1 MEEKNEAKIRI
12 STLLL
17 ILAIIAIAVMAAVIY
32 KTTMDKAAEV
42 QKAEELQ
49 EQVDSL
55 NETISD
61 LRGKMDN
68 ISEIIDSA
76 NSENK
81 TNTSNNE
88 AVQNTTNSTN
98 TANTNSSKNSNSTNT
113 TSVEGK
119 SKYTNTLKD
128 AVNGKT
134 AFYELESKGELETE
148 KHDGYYTYVD
158 LFSQTYNIKE
168 IIDVECSQ
176 DGMMSRNNYAAL
188 FEVTVKYK
196 DNNDKTQT
204 MVLAVSLNKD
214 YEPSCSGT
222 YDMYTGSTSF
232 VRSF

>member
-68 ISEIIDSA
+68 ISEIIGST

-88 AVQNTTNSTN
+88 AVQNTANS
-98 TANTNSSKNSNSTNT
+98 NSSKNSNSTNT
-113 TSVEGK
+113 TSVEEK
-119 SKYTNTLKD
+119 SNYTNTLKD

-134 AFYELESKGELETE
+134 AFYELESKGEFETE

-158 LFSQTYNIKE
+158 LFSQKYNIKE

-214 YEPSCSGT
+214 YEPDCSGT

>member
-1 MEEKNEAKIRI
+1 M
-12 STLLL
+12 
-17 ILAIIAIAVMAAVIY
+17 
-32 KTTMDKAAEV
+32 
-42 QKAEELQ
+42 
-49 EQVDSL
+49 
-55 NETISD
+55 
-61 LRGKMDN
+61 
-68 ISEIIDSA
+68 

-88 AVQNTTNSTN
+88 AVQNTANS
-98 TANTNSSKNSNSTNT
+98 NSSKNSNSTNT
-113 TSVEGK
+113 TSVEEK

-134 AFYELESKGELETE
+134 AFYELESKGEFETE

-214 YEPSCSGT
+214 YEPDCSGT

>member
-1 MEEKNEAKIRI
+1 MEEKNEVKIRI

-68 ISEIIDSA
+68 ISEIIDST

-88 AVQNTTNSTN
+88 AAQN
-98 TANTNSSKNSNSTNT
+98 TANSNSSKNSNSTNT
-113 TSVEGK
+113 TSVEEK

-134 AFYELESKGELETE
+134 AFYELESKGKFETE

-214 YEPSCSGT
+214 YEPDCSGT

>member
-61 LRGKMDN
+61 LRGKIDN
-68 ISEIIDSA
+68 ISEIIDST

-88 AVQNTTNSTN
+88 AVQNTANS
-98 TANTNSSKNSNSTNT
+98 NSSKNSNSTNT
-113 TSVEGK
+113 NSVEEK

-134 AFYELESKGELETE
+134 AFYELESKGEFETE

-214 YEPSCSGT
+214 YEPDCSGT

>member
-1 MEEKNEAKIRI
+1 MEEKNEEKIRI

-68 ISEIIDSA
+68 ISEIIDST

-88 AVQNTTNSTN
+88 AVQNTANS
-98 TANTNSSKNSNSTNT
+98 NSSKNSNSTNT
-113 TSVEGK
+113 TSVEEK

-134 AFYELESKGELETE
+134 AFYELESKGEFETE

-214 YEPSCSGT
+214 YEPDCSGT

>member
-1 MEEKNEAKIRI
+1 MEEKNEAKIHI

-68 ISEIIDSA
+68 ISEIIDST

-88 AVQNTTNSTN
+88 AVQNTANS
-98 TANTNSSKNSNSTNT
+98 NSSKNSNSTNT
-113 TSVEGK
+113 TSVEEK

-134 AFYELESKGELETE
+134 AFYELESKGEFETE

-214 YEPSCSGT
+214 YEPDCSGT

>member
-68 ISEIIDSA
+68 ISEIIDST

-88 AVQNTTNSTN
+88 AVQNTANS
-98 TANTNSSKNSNSTNT
+98 NSSKNSNSTNT
-113 TSVEGK
+113 TSVEEK

-134 AFYELESKGELETE
+134 AFYELESKGEFETE

-158 LFSQTYNIKE
+158 LFGQTYNIKE

-214 YEPSCSGT
+214 YEPDCSGT

>member
-68 ISEIIDSA
+68 ISEIIDST

-88 AVQNTTNSTN
+88 AVQNTANS
-98 TANTNSSKNSNSTNT
+98 NSSKNSNSTNT
-113 TSVEGK
+113 TSVEEK

-134 AFYELESKGELETE
+134 AFYELESKGEFETE

-214 YEPSCSGT
+214 YEPDCSGT

>member
-68 ISEIIDSA
+68 ISEIIDST

-88 AVQNTTNSTN
+88 AVQNTANS
-98 TANTNSSKNSNSTNT
+98 NSSKNSNSTNT
-113 TSVEGK
+113 TSVEEK

-134 AFYELESKGELETE
+134 AFYELESKGEFEAE

-214 YEPSCSGT
+214 YEPDCSGT

>member
-1 MEEKNEAKIRI
+1 MEEKNEAKIHI

-68 ISEIIDSA
+68 ISEIIDST

-88 AVQNTTNSTN
+88 AAQN
-98 TANTNSSKNSNSTNT
+98 TANSNSSKNSNSTNT
-113 TSVEGK
+113 TSVEEK

-214 YEPSCSGT
+214 YEPDCSGT

>member
-68 ISEIIDSA
+68 ISEIIGST

-88 AVQNTTNSTN
+88 AVQNTANS
-98 TANTNSSKNSNSTNT
+98 NSSKNSNSTNT
-113 TSVEGK
+113 TSVEEK

-134 AFYELESKGELETE
+134 AFYELESKGEFETE
-148 KHDGYYTYVD
+148 KHDGYYTYID

-214 YEPSCSGT
+214 YEPDCSGT

>member
-68 ISEIIDSA
+68 ISEIIGST

-88 AVQNTTNSTN
+88 AVQNTANS
-98 TANTNSSKNSNSTNT
+98 NSSKNSNSTNT
-113 TSVEGK
+113 TSVEEK

-134 AFYELESKGELETE
+134 AFYELESKGEFETE

-214 YEPSCSGT
+214 YEPDCSGT

>member
-68 ISEIIDSA
+68 ISEIIDST

-88 AVQNTTNSTN
+88 AAQN
-98 TANTNSSKNSNSTNT
+98 TANSNSSKNSNSTNT
-113 TSVEGK
+113 TSVEEK

-134 AFYELESKGELETE
+134 AFYELESKGEFETE

-168 IIDVECSQ
+168 IIDDECSQ

-214 YEPSCSGT
+214 YEPDCSGT

>member
-61 LRGKMDN
+61 LRGKIDN
-68 ISEIIDSA
+68 ISEIIDST

-88 AVQNTTNSTN
+88 AVQNTANS
-98 TANTNSSKNSNSTNT
+98 NSSKNSNSTNT
-113 TSVEGK
+113 TSVEEK

-134 AFYELESKGELETE
+134 AFFELESKGEFETE

-158 LFSQTYNIKE
+158 LSNI
-168 IIDVECSQ
+168 
-176 DGMMSRNNYAAL
+176 L
-188 FEVTVKYK
+188 
-196 DNNDKTQT
+196 DNNPKYI
-204 MVLAVSLNKD
+204 VNNN
-214 YEPSCSGT
+214 
-222 YDMYTGSTSF
+222 SF
-232 VRSF
+232 IPNREGYQKISQIIVENLENN

>member
-17 ILAIIAIAVMAAVIY
+17 ILAIIVIAVMAAVIY

-68 ISEIIDSA
+68 ISEIIDST

-88 AVQNTTNSTN
+88 AVQNTANS
-98 TANTNSSKNSNSTNT
+98 NSSKNSNSTNT
-113 TSVEGK
+113 TSVEEK

-134 AFYELESKGELETE
+134 AFYELESKGEFETE

-214 YEPSCSGT
+214 YEPDCSGT

>member
-32 KTTMDKAAEV
+32 KTTIDKAAEV

-68 ISEIIDSA
+68 ISEIIDST

-88 AVQNTTNSTN
+88 AVQNTANS
-98 TANTNSSKNSNSTNT
+98 NSSKNSNSTNT
-113 TSVEGK
+113 TSVEEK

-134 AFYELESKGELETE
+134 AFYELESKGEFETE

-214 YEPSCSGT
+214 YEPGCSGT

>member
-17 ILAIIAIAVMAAVIY
+17 ILAIIVIAVMAAVIY
-32 KTTMDKAAEV
+32 KTTMGKAAEV

-68 ISEIIDSA
+68 ISEIIDST

-88 AVQNTTNSTN
+88 AVQNTANS
-98 TANTNSSKNSNSTNT
+98 NSSKNSNSTNT
-113 TSVEGK
+113 TSVEEK
-119 SKYTNTLKD
+119 SNYTNTLKD

-134 AFYELESKGELETE
+134 AFYELESKGEFETE

-158 LFSQTYNIKE
+158 LFSQKYNIKE

-214 YEPSCSGT
+214 YEPDCSGT

>member
-68 ISEIIDSA
+68 ISEIIDST

-88 AVQNTTNSTN
+88 AVQNTANS
-98 TANTNSSKNSNSTNT
+98 NSSKNSNSTNT
-113 TSVEGK
+113 TSVEEK
-119 SKYTNTLKD
+119 AKYTNTLKD

-214 YEPSCSGT
+214 YEPDCSGT